1 MMTAYFAGGC
11 FWGVEALFQ
20 QVHGVTGT
28 TAGYMGGTKDNP
40 TYLEVCSDK
49 TGHAETVL
57 VEYDEN
63 ILQYQDLLE
72 IFFGNHNPTEY
83 MKQGEDTGSQYRSVI
98 FYTSPEQKE
107 TALQY
112 IKKID
117 SSGKYDRPVVTEVV
131 KAGIFW
137 PADDC
142 HQSYYM
148 KIAMRYGQD
157 LY

>member
-20 QVHGVTGT
+20 QVHGVIGT